1 MQDMRGK
8 VKRRLALVRVTAATP
23 PVAGTKVLDESGAVV
38 GETRSA
44 ADSALVG
51 GPAALAFLTAAAA
64 VPGVR
69 LTVGGASAE
78 VIEPR

>member
-1 MQDMRGK
+1 
-8 VKRRLALVRVTAATP
+8 VNPRLALVRVEAVAP
-23 PVAGTKVLDESGAVV
+23 PAAGTKVLDMSGAVV

-44 ADSALVG
+44 ADSALIG
-51 GPAALAFLTAAAA
+51 GPAALAFLAAA
-64 VPGVR
+64 VAVPGAH